1 MTPLPQ
7 GIPSIVHPTTTLC
20 GKDTVEERA
29 TRTAPRVTVSP
40 GCGCFGVI
48 PTSTIAQSVSL
59 RAGGGR
65 AGTTVRAQHSLKKE
79 ETGWPKVTLRQ
90 YGPPT
95 GTDEVSIFAVKPRGL
110 PLVVAITAGVSA
122 EPGHVASM
130 TTSTAVPGGSQVS
143 VPVTV
148 TLGVPCVMVDEER
161 VAECEPEAHAYA
173 GESERAPIIVSAR
186 IERKHKTR
194 TGVPFKFY
202 DPRPPSRFASTPPR
216 TIIPSIVATEETLT
230 VFTRNN
236 ITY

>member
-7 GIPSIVHPTTTLC
+7 EIPSIAHHTRTLC
-20 GKDTVEERA
+20 GNATVEERA
-29 TRTAPRVTVSP
+29 TRTAPRVTGSP

-48 PTSTIAQSVSL
+48 PTSAIAQSVSL

-95 GTDEVSIFAVKPRGL
+95 GRDEVSIFAVKPRGL
-110 PLVVAITAGVSA
+110 PLVVVITTGVSA

-130 TTSTAVPGGSQVS
+130 TTSTAVPRGSQVS

-148 TLGVPCVMVDEER
+148 TLGVPCVMVDGDR
-161 VAECEPEAHAYA
+161 VLECEPDAHAYA
-173 GESERAPIIVSAR
+173 GESETPPIIVSTR
-186 IERKHKTR
+186 IERKNKTKIR
-194 TGVPFKFY
+194 AIFNIYAPQ
-202 DPRPPSRFASTPPR
+202 PRFASRPLR
-216 TIIPSIVATEETLT
+216 KLFLA
-230 VFTRNN
+230 
-236 ITY
+236 